1 MLPSEQTV
9 MKEHKAAAEQLRKT
23 YAEAL
28 AERGGDLEVSRWK
41 RRLSAAVTWREAN
54 IYDHI
59 DIELADRTM
68 EEAVA
73 RVEDQIQEWVRQGPP
88 ASV

>member
-1 MLPSEQTV
+1 
-9 MKEHKAAAEQLRKT
+9 MKEQKAAAKELRER

-28 AERGGDLEVSRWK
+28 AERGGDLEVSGWK

-59 DIELADRTM
+59 DIELADLTM
-68 EEAVA
+68 KDAVA
-73 RVEDQIQEWVRQGPP
+73 RVEDQIREWLREGPP
-88 ASV
+88 PSV